1 MLLSSSKK
9 GLLVG
14 FKTTWTLGKI
24 IFPVTLIVAVLQY
37 TPVLPWVIKMISPL
51 MKLLGLSGDAAI
63 PLVLGNFLNLY
74 AAIGAILTLD
84 FSVKEVFILAVMLSF
99 SHNLFIESGV
109 AMKAGVKL
117 WVVLVTRPGLA
128 LLSAVVINLVWHGG
142 SETAKYGLIQQST
155 SQADG
160 GAEILLEAIQK
171 AGLGILQLAMIVIPL
186 MIVIQILK
194 DLQWLNKFSKTM
206 APITRT
212 LGMKENTSTTMAAGL
227 LFGLAYGAGVMIQAV
242 KEDGVSKK
250 DITLA
255 FIFLMACHAVVEDT
269 LIFVPLGIPVLPLFL
284 IRLGVAILLTL
295 LVGTIWKRSGLVKR
309 KDASYE
315 QQNYDNS
322 L

>member
-1 MLLSSSKK
+1 MLLSSLKK

-14 FKTTWTLGKI
+14 LKTTWTLGKI

-37 TPVLPWVIKMISPL
+37 TPVLPWVIKLVSPL
-51 MKLLGLSGDAAI
+51 MKLIGLSGDAAI

-99 SHNLFIESGV
+99 SHNLFIESSV

-117 WVVLVTRPGLA
+117 WVVLVTRPGLS
-128 LLSAVVINLVWHGG
+128 LLSAAVINLVWHGG
-142 SETAKYGLIQQST
+142 KEKAQYGLIEPST
-155 SQADG
+155 VHADG
-160 GAEILLEAIQK
+160 VSGIILEAVQK

-186 MIVIQILK
+186 MVVIQILK
-194 DLQWLNKFSKTM
+194 DLQWLNRFSKTM
-206 APITRT
+206 APVTRT

-269 LIFVPLGIPVLPLFL
+269 LIFVPLGIPIWPLFL
-284 IRLGVAILLTL
+284 IRLGVAIVLTL
-295 LVGTIWKRSGLVKR
+295 IVGTIWTRSGLVKR
-309 KDASYE
+309 KEAT
-315 QQNYDNS
+315 YD
-322 L
+322 

>member
-1 MLLSSSKK
+1 MLLSSLKK

-14 FKTTWTLGKI
+14 LKTTWTLGKI

-37 TPVLPWVIKMISPL
+37 TPVLPWVIKLVSPL
-51 MKLLGLSGDAAI
+51 MKLIGLSGDAAI

-99 SHNLFIESGV
+99 SHNLFIESSV

-128 LLSAVVINLVWHGG
+128 LLSAAVINLVWHGG
-142 SETAKYGLIQQST
+142 KEKAQYGLIEPST
-155 SQADG
+155 VHADG
-160 GAEILLEAIQK
+160 VSGIILEAVQK

-186 MIVIQILK
+186 MVVIQILK
-194 DLQWLNKFSKTM
+194 DLQWLNRFSKTM
-206 APITRT
+206 APVTRT

-269 LIFVPLGIPVLPLFL
+269 LIFVPLGIPIWPLFL
-284 IRLGVAILLTL
+284 IRLGVAIVLTL
-295 LVGTIWKRSGLVKR
+295 IVGTIWTRSGLVKR
-309 KDASYE
+309 KEAT
-315 QQNYDNS
+315 YD
-322 L
+322 